1 MSFANKE
8 PRATTRM
15 SSRHR
20 PLHSCGVSILAI
32 VHSAYTKAQ
41 EFNGLIGSTARKV
54 AKLAPFAGPL
64 AYAMQYH
71 WLTILSFADDQI
83 LAVENMIEKVFP
95 PSNHVFNKI
104 DYLVQ
109 VAETLPEKFDYAYDK
124 IPTIVHQFRFDCALV
139 QVIFFL
145 NFFITKLS
153 HWENGSAREKEII
166 VDINCEKQ
174 KNERDFVDEAQK
186 PEKLQANV
194 DSENKESLLPKSEIP
209 QAETETVGKAVDSGV
224 TKGTYKEV
232 LEKGAKEIMEKK
244 AEEEHIEKMENNEKI
259 NVDKEEAEKG
269 EEHNEDES
277 NQSLLNDDPIM
288 ELFESAWLKNPG
300 RGDKRFS
307 ASRSSSYA

>member
-1 MSFANKE
+1 
-8 PRATTRM
+8 M

-20 PLHSCGVSILAI
+20 PLHTCGVSILAI

-41 EFNGLIGSTARKV
+41 EFNGTIGSMTRKI
-54 AKLAPFAGPL
+54 AKLAPFASPL
-64 AYAMQYH
+64 AYAMQYQ

-83 LAVENMIEKVFP
+83 LAIENMIEKVFP

-104 DYLVQ
+104 DYLIQ
-109 VAETLPEKFDYAYDK
+109 FAETLPEKFDYAFDK

-139 QVIFFL
+139 QVIFLL

-153 HWENGSAREKEII
+153 HWEHGSAREKEII
-166 VDINCEKQ
+166 VDINWEKQ
-174 KNERDFVDEAQK
+174 NNEQAFVDEAQK

-194 DSENKESLLPKSEIP
+194 DNENKESLPTKFETP
-209 QAETETVGKAVDSGV
+209 QAETETVGKAFDSGI

-232 LEKGAKEIMEKK
+232 LEKGTKENMEKK
-244 AEEEHIEKMENNEKI
+244 AGDHIEKMEKNEKI

-269 EEHNEDES
+269 GEHNEDES
-277 NQSLLNDDPIM
+277 NQSLLNDDPIL
-288 ELFESAWLKNPG
+288 ELFESAWLTNSG
-300 RGDKRFS
+300 RGGKRYT

>member
-1 MSFANKE
+1 
-8 PRATTRM
+8 M
-15 SSRHR
+15 SSRHH
-20 PLHSCGVSILAI
+20 PLHTCGVAILAI

-54 AKLAPFAGPL
+54 AKFAPFAGPL
-64 AYAMQYH
+64 AYAMQYQ

-83 LAVENMIEKVFP
+83 LAVENMIERVFP

-124 IPTIVHQFRFDCALV
+124 IPTIIHQFRFDCALV
-139 QVIFFL
+139 QVIFLL

-153 HWENGSAREKEII
+153 HWEYGSAREKEII

-174 KNERDFVDEAQK
+174 NNEQAFVDEAQK

-194 DSENKESLLPKSEIP
+194 DSENKESLPPRSEIP
-209 QAETETVGKAVDSGV
+209 QAVGKAVDSGV

-232 LEKGAKEIMEKK
+232 LEKGTKEIMEKK
-244 AEEEHIEKMENNEKI
+244 AGEEHIEKMEKNEEI

-269 EEHNEDES
+269 DEHNEDES
-277 NQSLLNDDPIM
+277 NQSLLNDDPII
-288 ELFESAWLKNPG
+288 ELFESAWLMNSG
-300 RGDKRFS
+300 RGAKS
-307 ASRSSSYA
+307 YAASRSSSYG

>member
-1 MSFANKE
+1 
-8 PRATTRM
+8 M

-20 PLHSCGVSILAI
+20 PLHTCGVSILAI
-32 VHSAYTKAQ
+32 VHIAYTKAQ
-41 EFNGLIGSTARKV
+41 EFNGLIGSTARRV
-54 AKLAPFAGPL
+54 AKLAPFTGPL
-64 AYAMQYH
+64 AYAMQYQ
-71 WLTILSFADDQI
+71 WLAILSFADDQI
-83 LAVENMIEKVFP
+83 LAVENMIEKFFP

-139 QVIFFL
+139 QVIFLL

-174 KNERDFVDEAQK
+174 NNEQAFVDEAQK
-186 PEKLQANV
+186 PEKFQANV
-194 DSENKESLLPKSEIP
+194 DSEKKESLPPNSEIP
-209 QAETETVGKAVDSGV
+209 QAETETVDKAVGV

-232 LEKGAKEIMEKK
+232 LEKGTKEEKK
-244 AEEEHIEKMENNEKI
+244 AGEEHIEKMEKNEKI

-277 NQSLLNDDPIM
+277 NQSLLNDDPII
-288 ELFESAWLKNPG
+288 ELFESAWLMNPG
-300 RGDKRFS
+300 SGAKRNGSTILYTHFVEPAES
-307 ASRSSSYA
+307 VPATPCN

>member
-1 MSFANKE
+1 MAVGSIYILMSIE

-109 VAETLPEKFDYAYDK
+109 VAETLPEKFDTSIQKKTNKEKKLYIY
-124 IPTIVHQFRFDCALV
+124 IYLNLRFD
-139 QVIFFL
+139 
-145 NFFITKLS
+145 
-153 HWENGSAREKEII
+153 
-166 VDINCEKQ
+166 
-174 KNERDFVDEAQK
+174 
-186 PEKLQANV
+186 
-194 DSENKESLLPKSEIP
+194 
-209 QAETETVGKAVDSGV
+209 
-224 TKGTYKEV
+224 
-232 LEKGAKEIMEKK
+232 
-244 AEEEHIEKMENNEKI
+244 
-259 NVDKEEAEKG
+259 
-269 EEHNEDES
+269 
-277 NQSLLNDDPIM
+277 
-288 ELFESAWLKNPG
+288 
-300 RGDKRFS
+300 RGICGM
-307 ASRSSSYA
+307 YW

>member
-8 PRATTRM
+8 PRAPTRM

-20 PLHSCGVSILAI
+20 PLHTCGVSILAI
-32 VHSAYTKAQ
+32 VHIAYTKAQ
-41 EFNGLIGSTARKV
+41 EFNGLIGSTARRV
-54 AKLAPFAGPL
+54 AKLAPFTGPL
-64 AYAMQYH
+64 AYAMQYQ
-71 WLTILSFADDQI
+71 WLAILSFADDQI
-83 LAVENMIEKVFP
+83 LAVENMIEKFFP

-139 QVIFFL
+139 QVIFLL

-174 KNERDFVDEAQK
+174 NNEQAFVDEAQK
-186 PEKLQANV
+186 PEKFQANV
-194 DSENKESLLPKSEIP
+194 DSEKKESLPPNSEIP
-209 QAETETVGKAVDSGV
+209 QAETETVDKAVGV

-232 LEKGAKEIMEKK
+232 LEKGTKEEKK
-244 AEEEHIEKMENNEKI
+244 AGEEHIEKMEKNEKI

-277 NQSLLNDDPIM
+277 NQSLLNDDPII
-288 ELFESAWLKNPG
+288 ELFESAWLMNPG
-300 RGDKRFS
+300 SGAKRY
-307 ASRSSSYA
+307 AESRSSSYA